1 MAPRNPPVRCGRSP
15 DTVGRIRG
23 RISPAWKTG
32 RDADREH
39 SRGRD
44 VVDEFKT
51 WFVTEIE
58 WSPAEVSEEND
69 LVEDLGMDSVGAVD
83 LMAAIEDAVGGD
95 VIMPIELLLQ
105 ITTVR
110 DAYLQYCALAH
121 LPYESDMPR

>member
-1 MAPRNPPVRCGRSP
+1 MNTSAQN
-15 DTVGRIRG
+15 IR
-23 RISPAWKTG
+23 T
-32 RDADREH
+32 
-39 SRGRD
+39 D
-44 VVDEFKT
+44 VMTLEEFKA

-58 WSPAEVSEEND
+58 WSPVEITEDSD

-121 LPYESDMPR
+121 LPYESELPQ

>member
-1 MAPRNPPVRCGRSP
+1 MP
-15 DTVGRIRG
+15 
-23 RISPAWKTG
+23 TG
-32 RDADREH
+32 NTRADVM
-39 SRGRD
+39 SL
-44 VVDEFKT
+44 DEFKS

>member
-1 MAPRNPPVRCGRSP
+1 MSL
-15 DTVGRIRG
+15 
-23 RISPAWKTG
+23 
-32 RDADREH
+32 
-39 SRGRD
+39 
-44 VVDEFKT
+44 DEFKA

-58 WSPAEVSEEND
+58 WSPAEITEDSD

-83 LMAAIEDAVGGD
+83 LIAAIEDAVGGE

-121 LPYESDMPR
+121 LPYESEVPR

>member
-1 MAPRNPPVRCGRSP
+1 MSTLNTSAQNTR
-15 DTVGRIRG
+15 T
-23 RISPAWKTG
+23 
-32 RDADREH
+32 
-39 SRGRD
+39 D
-44 VVDEFKT
+44 VMSLEEFKA

-58 WSPAEVSEEND
+58 WSPADITEDSD

-121 LPYESDMPR
+121 LPYESELPA

>member
-1 MAPRNPPVRCGRSP
+1 MSSP
-15 DTVGRIRG
+15 TTR
-23 RISPAWKTG
+23 T
-32 RDADREH
+32 
-39 SRGRD
+39 D
-44 VVDEFKT
+44 VMSLDEFKA

-58 WSPAEVSEEND
+58 WSPAEISEDSD
-69 LVEDLGMDSVGAVD
+69 LIEELGMDSVGAVD

-121 LPYESDMPR
+121 LPYESESPR